1 MFTDIRVL
9 NGSSLRERDLL
20 GITQT
25 LHSVFGVPAT
35 IGPAELDLDGAYDA
49 SRRQSNSTALLSQ
62 ILRNSDTA
70 TKRIAVVEVDLF
82 IPVLTFVFGEAQ
94 VSDGGAVVSAH
105 RLRQEFYGLAAD
117 LELLRERLLMEALHE
132 LGHTCGLRHC
142 PDYLCVMSS
151 SYGVER
157 IDLKRAEFCP
167 ACAPALPTTQL

>member
-94 VSDGGAVVSAH
+94 VSDGGAVVSTH
-105 RLRQEFYGLAAD
+105 RLRQEFYGLAAH
-117 LELLRERLLMEALHE
+117 LELLRELVAGHVEHLGLLRCEGGLAVPVVVEDEFLEGCPHHFVLFNSL
-132 LGHTCGLRHC
+132 LGD
-142 PDYLCVMSS
+142 PFAY
-151 SYGVER
+151 
-157 IDLKRAEFCP
+157 
-167 ACAPALPTTQL
+167 